1 MDQSPNHHPSSPE
14 NWPAWLALARAPGL
28 GPTQLATAGKELGHV
43 NAVATASVSV
53 LKTLGFAD
61 KTIDALQQPD
71 TTSIQRDLSWLE
83 GDGRGLLTLDDPQYP
98 SLLRRIADP
107 PLVLYYVGSPE
118 LLALPALAIVGSRN
132 PTASGRETAA
142 AFARHL
148 ADVGLCIVSGMA
160 NGIDGA
166 AHRGALAT
174 NGHTIAVCGTGL
186 DQIYPPGHRD
196 LAIDIAARGLL
207 LSELPVG
214 TPPRSFHFPR
224 RNRIISGMSVGTL
237 VIEAARK
244 SGSLITAHQA
254 VEQGRE
260 VFAVPGSI
268 HNPLARGCH
277 QLLREGAK
285 LVESAED
292 ILSEL
297 GALVGASAEAQTTKT
312 VSSASFN
319 DDEDYRTLLNAVDFD
334 PVNVDTLIK
343 RTGLTPD
350 AVSSM
355 LLILELQGRVNA
367 VSGGRFV
374 RSGEG
379 KNDL

>member
-1 MDQSPNHHPSSPE
+1 MNPDLPSTAELS
-14 NWPAWLALARAPGL
+14 AWLNLARAPGL
-28 GPTQLATAGKELGHV
+28 GQDLV
-43 NAVATASVSV
+43 QASREHFGSV
-53 LKTLGFAD
+53 HAITSARGADLRQIGFTD
-61 KTIDALQQPD
+61 NTIDALQQPD
-71 TTSIQRDLSWLE
+71 RQAIERDLQWLDA
-83 GDGRGLLTLDDPQYP
+83 DGRGLLTLDDPHYP
-98 SLLRRIADP
+98 TLLRRIADP

-132 PTASGRETAA
+132 PTASGRETAT
-142 AFARHL
+142 AFSRHL
-148 ADVGLCIVSGMA
+148 AGVGLCIVSGMA
-160 NGIDGA
+160 SGIDGA
-166 AHRGALAT
+166 AHRGALEA
-174 NGHTIAVCGTGL
+174 NGHTVAVCGTGL
-186 DQIYPPGHRD
+186 DQIYPPAHRD

-207 LSELPVG
+207 LSEFAVG
-214 TPPRSFHFPR
+214 APPRRNHFPR

-244 SGSLITAHQA
+244 SGSLITAQQA

-292 ILSEL
+292 IMSEL
-297 GALVGASAEAQTTKT
+297 GSLVTASTHTPTEQTAPTE
-312 VSSASFN
+312 SFA
-319 DDEDYRTLLNAVDFD
+319 DDDDYRTLLNAVDFD
-334 PVNVDTLIK
+334 PTSVDTLIN
-343 RTGLTPD
+343 RSGLTPD

-374 RSGEG
+374 RAGEG
-379 KNDL
+379 KKDQ